1 MTLEE
6 GIGPLIEP
14 VSGLRLEPAAIRS
27 AVAQRAAALADA
39 GVDRGAVVLLH
50 YGNCIEFFVD
60 LLALWRLGAC
70 AAPVDPRLTA
80 HEVGAVA
87 AAASPRM
94 SLWLAAAPPPVAA
107 ALAALGVPCAV
118 TPEAAASAATGAAP
132 DAATDAVGGA
142 EPDPVQPAIVLF
154 TSGTTGRPKAVVH
167 THGALQAR
175 WRRKRAALGLE
186 RFARTLCAVPTQ
198 YSFGLGVSLFSWL
211 GGATLLLLPPFR
223 QDLLVK
229 LGELCDQH
237 GVTCVAAVPAVWRIV
252 TRMAR
257 PPQAP
262 LQLAASGTAPLPSV
276 LRQSVLRWARAPAA
290 DIYGLTETGWIAAET
305 ASASDDV
312 AVDASLAGTCVGRP
326 LGVDVAILPQPPDA
340 PVLDFDHRC
349 AAGEHGH
356 VYVRSD
362 SLMTGYLGQPDAT
375 RAVLRDGWF
384 CTGDLGSIDGAGR
397 LWLHG
402 RYKELINVGGT
413 KVYPHDVDALL
424 LSHPAVRDACTFAV
438 DDPLLGE
445 AAAVALVLDDSDA
458 DAVASVV
465 GFVTA
470 RLAEHQ
476 LPRRWYLADSIGR
489 TARGKLDRA
498 GTARACAAR
507 RPLDLRTLRAP
518 A

>member
-1 MTLEE
+1 MALEDQ
-6 GIGPLIEP
+6 IGPLIEP
-14 VSGLRLEPAAIRS
+14 VSGRQLDPRAIRA
-27 AVAQRAAALADA
+27 AVAQRAAALAAA
-39 GVDRGAVVLLH
+39 GVDRGTVVLLH

-87 AAASPRM
+87 AVALPRV
-94 SLWLAAAPPPVAA
+94 SLWLAAPPQPVIA
-107 ALAALGVPCAV
+107 ALAAHGVRCSV
-118 TPEAAASAATGAAP
+118 TTDATTLTANRTAAAVAG
-132 DAATDAVGGA
+132 DG
-142 EPDPVQPAIVLF
+142 PDPARPAIVLF

-186 RFARTLCAVPTQ
+186 RFMRTLCAVPTQ
-198 YSFGLGVSLFSWL
+198 YSFGLGVSLFPWL
-211 GGATLLLLPPFR
+211 AGATLLLLPPFR

-229 LGELCDQH
+229 LGDLCDQH
-237 GVTCVAAVPAVWRIV
+237 DVTCVAAVPAVWRIV

-262 LQLAASGTAPLPSV
+262 LQLAASGTAPLPST
-276 LRQSVLRWARAPAA
+276 LREGLVRWARAPAA
-290 DIYGLTETGWIAAET
+290 DIYGLTETGWIAAQT
-305 ASASDDV
+305 VSPSD
-312 AVDASLAGTCVGRP
+312 AAGADAQLAGTCVGRP
-326 LGVDVAILPQPPDA
+326 LGVEVAILSQPPDDA
-340 PVLDFDHRC
+340 VLDFDRRS
-349 AAGEHGH
+349 AIGEHGH

-384 CTGDLGSIDGAGR
+384 CTGDLGSVDADGR

-424 LSHPAVRDACTFAV
+424 LSHPAVQDACTFAV

-458 DAVASVV
+458 DTVASVV
-465 GFVTA
+465 DFVRA

-476 LPRRWYLADSIGR
+476 LPRRWYLADRIGR

-498 GTARACAAR
+498 GTARACAAS
-507 RPLDLRTLRAP
+507 RPLDLRALRAP